1 MIIGIID
8 WGDMTAGDIATDLAA
23 TWLLFADQ
31 RARQQVFAAYHP
43 ISKAISKATVQRAQ
57 GWAILF
63 GTVLLATGL
72 VDNPRNATIGQK
84 TLQRVCEDSEPR
96 YLAFG

>member
-1 MIIGIID
+1 MFRHK
-8 WGDMTAGDIATDLAA
+8 TAFGGKVQSRKFENQV
-23 TWLLFADQ
+23 FADQ

-43 ISKAISKATVQRAQ
+43 VSKATVQRAQ

-96 YLAFG
+96 DLAFG